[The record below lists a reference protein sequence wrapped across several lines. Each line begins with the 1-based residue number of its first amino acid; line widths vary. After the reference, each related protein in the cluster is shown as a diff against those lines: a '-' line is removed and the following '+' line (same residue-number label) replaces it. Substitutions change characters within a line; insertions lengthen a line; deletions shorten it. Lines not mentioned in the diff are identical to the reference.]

1 MSRSTNISV
10 LLVLLLLTGT
20 VAGSPALAFTPPGD
34 SNDAGMDWPG
44 ALDGRAADTAPAR
57 LWLRAG
63 TFDPMADRTPLA
75 LGLEGS
81 SSSGVYVVQ
90 FDGALSPT
98 TGERLEALGASV
110 LGYVPDDALVVRF
123 PRASAVLAVALW
135 KDVRWLCP
143 WQDGWKVEPSL
154 EGSSGPLDL
163 GVIAWPGSGDLT
175 GPLRAMG
182 ARVLLHQADTYVVRV
197 DARLVP
203 GLVRMEGV
211 SWVEPWLRPVYFV
224 DRAAVSVGA
233 RQASEGPLNPD
244 GTAAW
249 AYNRTYDS
257 FTGLTGKSV
266 TVDITDTGV
275 DGSHSAF
282 NGRLVRYTSLIAT
295 QPQWSDPLGHGTHVA
310 GIVLGDGSYRSTED
324 QFYHDNFDGKY
335 AGLAPGAYMIAQ
347 SLYGPNET
355 FTYRNLTKWSVQN
368 GAQISQNSWG
378 TYWSGLWGNYTI
390 VSRDYDNS
398 TRDADWTTPGNQSIL
413 VVFAAGNSGL
423 SGNNTLSTTA
433 VAKNVLAVGATGNGK
448 NVTGEQEVWLYSSR
462 GWTDDGRIKPDLVAP
477 GDDVTS
483 TWALA
488 DNGATGNL
496 PGDAGDHS
504 YITYGGTSMAAPVVS
519 GSAALVYDH
528 LMTREGLSEPS
539 PAVVKAI
546 LIASADH
553 LPGYD
558 WPSREQGWGRV
569 NASRAVVETRTSNT
583 ELVDQ
588 TTKFNGVGQS
598 QSYRYDV
605 QAGTPLR
612 VSLVWTD
619 LPSEVYSG
627 KMLIND
633 LDLEVKSPSGQVYK
647 GNVFGGGH
655 SITGGSA
662 DDTNN
667 VEMVYMDTPETGEW
681 TVTVRSSQLPPV
693 WGGGTQDYAVA
704 VVGNVNKKFVDLAA
718 QNLSV
723 RALDAAEG
731 DVVPI
736 VFDLANLGNLPA
748 PAVPWR
754 LNIVDADGQIFE
766 QLSSGF
772 EDIAPRSGVRI
783 YANWTAVRG
792 EYTVK
797 VIPNPLLS
805 IAEESYQNNNASK
818 SIFIK
823 GFGVS
828 GEVAEPSLDGM
839 PGKDVNFTLEI
850 TNTGNTP
857 DRFLLTRSVPPE
869 GWNARLDVAY
879 VDVNPGATKTAE
891 LIVSIPEGLAA
902 WVTATVN
909 VTVVSQGNSTHQVQL
924 STLTTV
930 GEVLGMRLDMDALS
944 INAAPGEEAVFD
956 FSITNEGN
964 TGDLYDASFWQQ
976 SGPSDGVTM
985 ELSRMSF
992 TTDVGETVQ
1001 GNFTVSLDPA
1011 SVGDL
1016 PAGEKVTFILK
1027 VESRKSLGTISRSV
1041 TGSVVI
1047 QLLTAVDL
1055 VPPGLEEYPLMPGEE
1070 VDLIIDLVNKGNGA
1084 ALVTPAMMAPGGWEF
1099 RSAEPSVYLETGQS
1113 KSLQVWVTAPGTADA
1128 GDHTVALRAMV
1139 GGKAL
1144 DTEELTFSVDWLPAI
1159 TVSLTGSPNRNLTQG
1174 QEVTFEFRVTN
1185 VGNGPDS
1192 VTVEFGGLSR
1202 GLTAE
1207 SRPALRDLAKDE
1219 VGTFI
1224 VVFNASLD
1232 AELLAGNYRVTFSF
1246 AEGLDTRT
1254 YNLNITIEQRYI
1266 EPPPDDDDDDDG
1278 GGIPTWLIM
1287 AAVLAAVLV
1296 VVGVLLMTFAGRRR
1310 AEAKMEETFFKDTRR
1325 EETTSSVLE
1334 DEMAHRRGPPPPP
1347 SEATAPPAPPADEWV
1362 DSGSGAAV
1370 APAAEVAQAAPARG
1384 GACPSCGNAMQPLG
1398 PDGGMY
1404 CPMCGHQEGGQ

>member
-1 MSRSTNISV
+1 MSRSTISSV

-20 VAGSPALAFTPPGD
+20 VAGSPALTNPSAGD
-34 SNDAGMDWPG
+34 LNDAARVWPG
-44 ALDGRAADTAPAR
+44 AMVGRVGHDGAAQ

-63 TFDPMADRTPLA
+63 AFDPLSEDLPLA
-75 LGLEGS
+75 LGLEGA

-90 FDGALSPT
+90 FEGPLSAL
-98 TGERLEALGASV
+98 TGERLTALGATV
-110 LGYVPDDALVVRF
+110 LGYVPDGALVVGF
-123 PRASAVLAVALW
+123 PRPSAVLSVALW
-135 KDVRWLCP
+135 RDVRWICP
-143 WQDGWKVEPSL
+143 WQDGWKVDPSL
-154 EGSSGPLDL
+154 EGVSGTMDL
-163 GVIAWPGSGDLT
+163 GVVAWPGAGDLT
-175 GPLRAMG
+175 GPLRASG
-182 ARVLLHQADTYVVRV
+182 ARVLLHQFDTYVVRV
-197 DARLVP
+197 GARHLPDLARL
-203 GLVRMEGV
+203 EGV
-211 SWVEPWLRPVYFV
+211 SWVEPWTRPVFLV

-233 RQASEGPLNPD
+233 RQAAEGPLDPD

-249 AYNRTYDS
+249 AYNRTFDAFS
-257 FTGLTGKSV
+257 GLTGKSV

-282 NGRLVRYTSLIAT
+282 NGRLVKYTSLIDT
-295 QPQWSDPLGHGTHVA
+295 QPAWSDPMGHGTHVA

-378 TYWSGLWGNYTI
+378 TYWSGWWGNYTI

-433 VAKNVLAVGATGNGK
+433 VAKNVLSVGATGNGK
-448 NVTGEQEVWLYSSR
+448 NVTGETQVWLHSSR
-462 GWTDDGRIKPDLVAP
+462 GWTDDGRIKPDLVGP

-483 TWALA
+483 TWGID
-488 DNGATGNL
+488 DNGASGSL

-504 YITYGGTSMAAPVVS
+504 YITYGGTSMSAPVVS

-583 ELVDQ
+583 EFVDQ
-588 TTKFNGVGQS
+588 TTTFDGAGQS

-647 GNVFGGGH
+647 GNHFGGGQ
-655 SITGGSA
+655 SVTGGSA

-667 VEMVYMDTPETGEW
+667 VEMVYLDAPEAGEW

-693 WGGGTQDYAVA
+693 WGGGTQDFAVA
-704 VVGNVNKKFVDLAA
+704 VVGNVNKKFVDIAA

-723 RALDAAEG
+723 RALNAAEG

-754 LNIVDADGQIFE
+754 LNILDDAGQLLE

-772 EDIAPRSGVRI
+772 TDIAPRSGVRI

-805 IAEESYQNNNASK
+805 IAEESYQNNNISRTV
-818 SIFIK
+818 FIK

-839 PGKDVNFTLEI
+839 PGSDVNFTLEI
-850 TNTGNTP
+850 TNTGNAP
-857 DRFLLTRSVPPE
+857 DRFLLSRSVPPE
-869 GWNARLDVAY
+869 GWNARLDLAY
-879 VDVNPGATKTAE
+879 LDVNPGATRTAQ
-891 LIVSIPEGLAA
+891 LIVSVPEGLLA
-902 WVTATVN
+902 WETATVN
-909 VTVVSQGNSTHQVQL
+909 VTVVSQGNSTHKVEL

-930 GEVLGMRLDMDALS
+930 GEVLGMSLEMDVLS
-944 INAAPGEEAVFD
+944 ITAAPGEDAVFQ
-956 FSITNEGN
+956 FSVTNEGN
-964 TGDLYDASFWQQ
+964 TGDLYDASYWQQ
-976 SGPSDGVTM
+976 SGPTDGVSM

-992 TTDVGETVQ
+992 TTDVGQTVQ
-1001 GNFTVSLDPA
+1001 GTFTVSLDAA
-1011 SVGDL
+1011 SVEDL
-1016 PAGEKVTFILK
+1016 PSGEKVTFILK
-1027 VESRKSLGTISRSV
+1027 VESRKSLGTFSRSV

-1047 QLLTAVDL
+1047 ELLTAVDL
-1055 VPPGLEEYPLMPGEE
+1055 VPPGQEQFPLMPGEE
-1070 VDLIIDLVNKGNGA
+1070 VDLIIDLVNMGNGA
-1084 ALVTPAMMAPGGWEF
+1084 ALVTPSMLAPEGWTF
-1099 RSAEPSVYLETGQS
+1099 RSAEPSVHLETGES
-1113 KSLQVWVTAPGTADA
+1113 RTLQVWVTAPGIADA
-1128 GDHTVALRAMV
+1128 GEHLVTLRAMV
-1139 GGKAL
+1139 GGVAL
-1144 DTEELTFSVDWLPAI
+1144 DSEELVFRVDWLPSI
-1159 TVSLTGSPNRNLTQG
+1159 RVMLTGSPDRNLTQG

-1192 VTVEFGGLSR
+1192 VTVTFGGLSR

-1207 SRPALRDLAKDE
+1207 SRPASRDLAKDE

-1224 VVFNASLD
+1224 VVFNASND
-1232 AELLAGNYRVTFSF
+1232 AELLQGSYRVTFTF

-1254 YNLNITIEQRYI
+1254 RSLNITIEQRYV

-1278 GGIPTWLIM
+1278 GGIPSWLM
-1287 AAVLAAVLV
+1287 LAAVLVAVLV

-1347 SEATAPPAPPADEWV
+1347 SEATAPPAPPSDEWV
-1362 DSGSGAAV
+1362 DSGSGEAA
-1370 APAAEVAQAAPARG
+1370 APAAGVAPSAPPRA

-1398 PDGGMY
+1398 PDGGAY